1 MTPEDS
7 SISSS
12 SSGIPEELSQ
22 AYVSSSIEELPSKG
36 YSQLFKVKRGGR
48 YVIIKCLKQEYRGQG
63 FYEALLKKEYEIG
76 VSLDHSNIV
85 KVYDFH
91 SDAKYGSAITM
102 EWVDGC
108 DLSAWLKEKR
118 SSTERLKIVKEI
130 LDALKYCH
138 SKQVIHRDIKPSN
151 ILVTRNGS
159 SVKLIDFGLSDA
171 DDYAIL
177 KQPAGTK
184 SFAAPEQLTSGCKI
198 DQRADIY
205 SLGKVLKLLF
215 PKKYFS
221 VVRKCLQ
228 AEPEKRYANVAEV
241 RAAIERVNALPYIIT
256 TVLILL
262 CLILAGLHYVLQP
275 KPSAVEIVD
284 IENPRVVD
292 TIVVKSSVDTVVIKQ
307 VSTVVPHKMT
317 KEDSIQYIKDKVIKD
332 FLSYEDA
339 LFAKLYKEAAT
350 DQYELTVNKR
360 HDLVMAEILT
370 NLNKVSE
377 QWADDNDFV
386 NTLQTEAYARAEALT
401 ARLYT
406 DTTYHWYRFG
416 PYDEE
421 DSINAVNDSLDA
433 LLGVLSR

>member
-1 MTPEDS
+1 M
-7 SISSS
+7 
-12 SSGIPEELSQ
+12 
-22 AYVSSSIEELPSKG
+22 SSSIEELPSKG

-85 KVYDFH
+85 KVYDFY

-118 SSTERLKIVKEI
+118 NSTERLKIVKEI

-241 RAAIERVNALPYIIT
+241 RAAIERVNALPY
-256 TVLILL
+256 LL
-262 CLILAGLHYVLQP
+262 SVVFLALCIVAYLLFPARKVET
-275 KPSAVEIVD
+275 PSANNHI
-284 IENPRVVD
+284 
-292 TIVVKSSVDTVVIKQ
+292 DTVVVQ
-307 VSTVVPHKMT
+307 QPVSVVQQSVANKV
-317 KEDSIQYIKDKVIKD
+317 DSIQLKKDKTIKD
-332 FLSYEDA
+332 FMAYEDA

-416 PYDEE
+416 PYDDE